1 MLKEYVLFY
10 IIFIVLMS
18 FFAFVLYGIDKS
30 KAKKKEY
37 RISEKALLSIGFFG
51 GSIGALIAMQVFRH
65 KTKHYY
71 FYIINVLGLIAQI
84 LLLIFL
90 FI

>member
-1 MLKEYVLFY
+1 MLKEYLSFY
-10 IIFIVLMS
+10 LIFIAVMS
-18 FFAFVLYGIDKS
+18 VFAFILYGIDKS
-30 KAKKKEY
+30 KAKHNEF
-37 RISEKALLSIGFFG
+37 RISEKALLLMGFFG

-65 KTKHYY
+65 KTKHFY
-71 FYIINVLGLIAQI
+71 FYIVNVLGLIAQV